1 MVDRLS
7 LDVMFNLGD
16 SVSSVSSGDLIID
29 WNKILNT
36 RNMNTDILMRLVGM
50 TDINTS
56 KITEVVLGSIINT
69 YLNDDKVKKERL
81 FKLLIEASNNY
92 AVDIDFNVAVK
103 YLL

>member
-69 YLNDDKVKKERL
+69 YLNDDKVKKDRL
-81 FKLLIEASNNY
+81 FKLLVEASNNY

>member
-16 SVSSVSSGDLIID
+16 SVSSGDLIID

-36 RNMNTDILMRLVGM
+36 RNMNTDILMRLVGI

-56 KITEVVLGSIINT
+56 RITEVVLGSIINT
-69 YLNDDKVKKERL
+69 YLNDDKVKKDRL
-81 FKLLIEASNNY
+81 FKLLVEASNNY

>member
-36 RNMNTDILMRLVGM
+36 RNMNTDILMRLVSM

-69 YLNDDKVKKERL
+69 YLNDDKVKKDRL
-81 FKLLIEASNNY
+81 FKLLVEASNNY

>member
-69 YLNDDKVKKERL
+69 YLNDDKVKKDRL
-81 FKLLIEASNNY
+81 FKLLVEASNNY
-92 AVDIDFNVAVK
+92 EVDIDFNVAVK

>member
-69 YLNDDKVKKERL
+69 YLNDDKVKKDML
-81 FKLLIEASNNY
+81 FKLLVEASNNY

>member
-16 SVSSVSSGDLIID
+16 SVSSISSGDLIID

-69 YLNDDKVKKERL
+69 YLNDDKVKKDML
-81 FKLLIEASNNY
+81 FKLLVEASNNY

>member
-29 WNKILNT
+29 LNKILNT

-69 YLNDDKVKKERL
+69 YLNDDKVKKDRL
-81 FKLLIEASNNY
+81 FKLLVEASNNY

>member
-36 RNMNTDILMRLVGM
+36 RNMNTDILIRLVGM

-69 YLNDDKVKKERL
+69 YLNDDKVKKDRL
-81 FKLLIEASNNY
+81 FKLLVEASNNY